1 MAETEFPISPLE
13 IGIDQGTDFE
23 PTPEREGPGL
33 LKTLAPIAGGLALGG
48 IPGLLL
54 AAFGGAGAI
63 GGAQSR
69 SRENAFTQLSNE
81 AELSPEQALQEP
93 RILEAFASQMM
104 TDPATA
110 QQGQVFF
117 QRAQQIRTQRTAELE
132 RVRTGEESLRG
143 ELEGTFGFDELVR
156 TGEQYRIA
164 LGLFEENTPTATTQ
178 LARVLEKTIDPTG
191 VVRPSDFE
199 LILSG
204 VGASD
209 RIKDAFRRFQEGG
222 EIPPSLRPDLMRT
235 IALVAQARRA
245 AFNESTVPRFRDL
258 ALGNNLRPSQ
268 IFFDPLEALGIDEFL
283 AGTPKSVDPRTDPG
297 GTAGFGLGDLFGGAP
312 PLVGGQR

>member
-1 MAETEFPISPLE
+1 MAEAEFPLGPE
-13 IGIDQGTDFE
+13 IGIDQGTDFV

-63 GGAQSR
+63 GSSQARG
-69 SRENAFTQLSNE
+69 RENAFTQLSNQ
-81 AELSPEQALQEP
+81 AELSPEEALQEP

-117 QRAQQIRTQRTAELE
+117 QRAQQIRTQRTGELE
-132 RVRTGEESLRG
+132 RVRTGEADLRG
-143 ELEGTFGFDELVR
+143 ELEGTFAFDELAR

-164 LGLFEENTPTATTQ
+164 LSLFEENTPTATTQ

-199 LILSG
+199 LILQG

-209 RIKDAFRRFQEGG
+209 RIMDAFRRFQEGG
-222 EIPPSLRPDLMRT
+222 DIPPSLRPDLMRT
-235 IALVAQARRA
+235 IALVAQSRRA

-258 ALGNNLRPSQ
+258 ALGNGLRPSQ
-268 IFFDPLEALGIDEFL
+268 VFFDPLEGLGIDEFL
-283 AGTPKSVDPRTDPG
+283 TNTPKSITPEAPG
-297 GTAGFGLGDLFGGAP
+297 AAGFGLGDLFGGAP
-312 PLVGGQR
+312 PTVGGQR